1 MHNIKSTKT
10 MCSVSKMSN
19 DALATA
25 WVQLKHSRNV

>member
-1 MHNIKSTKT
+1 
-10 MCSVSKMSN
+10 MSN